1 MINTKLINK
10 DSVILTKFNFLTRFI
25 GNSSSIEVKNKE
37 NNQGY
42 YRFDEVSAIEEY
54 FVDKTNTL
62 VIFDVTQFN
71 SAKFMFQ
78 DYYYSNFEFKIDLY
92 SYTGSKII
100 NLRNIETVD
109 FITDDSGLK
118 LAILI
123 PNSELAK
130 YIFGKPAI
138 NLSIIA
144 SDISPYCSFSIAL
157 LPPPMNLLI
166 ISFLNNSNFKKV
178 PFSSIAV
185 FSAIF
190 IKNV

>member
-42 YRFDEVSAIEEY
+42 YRFDEISAIEEY

-123 PNSELAK
+123 PNSELA
-130 YIFGKPAI
+130 
-138 NLSIIA
+138 
-144 SDISPYCSFSIAL
+144 
-157 LPPPMNLLI
+157 
-166 ISFLNNSNFKKV
+166 
-178 PFSSIAV
+178 
-185 FSAIF
+185 
-190 IKNV
+190 